1 LIATTVIVAM
11 TTLVVAA
18 VIWPRLTQL
27 QSATTTMGG
36 GSLLAVGLL
45 VALAALIPMTA
56 LGRTKIWKPV
66 ALSTGALIVGSA
78 LVLSFDERKGS
89 DGLFMFPLLLGSI
102 VILAFSAILTLR
114 LRRRTHTPV
123 ARLPT

>member
-1 LIATTVIVAM
+1 
-11 TTLVVAA
+11 
-18 VIWPRLTQL
+18 
-27 QSATTTMGG
+27 
-36 GSLLAVGLL
+36 
-45 VALAALIPMTA
+45 MTA

-114 LRRRTHTPV
+114 LRRRTHPPV